1 MTFLAFSGPFFVDVL
16 VSFWQLS
23 LDTNAMKY
31 MFRWLFGEDVIIHIS
46 VLIYYYTYRNGGRH
60 LLIIVAAVNK

>member
-1 MTFLAFSGPFFVDVL
+1 MASFLVQNREPFWGSFSGPFFVDVL

-46 VLIYYYTYRNGGRH
+46 VLIYYYTY
-60 LLIIVAAVNK
+60 LP